1 MSTSAKFDVNKINS
15 SQDRED
21 RQTEKQTEIPW
32 FNSEI
37 HPAWTFITQHRD
49 CSILRVIFVPS
60 DKLV

>member
-21 RQTEKQTEIPW
+21 RQTEIPW

-49 CSILRVIFVPS
+49 CGILREIFVPS
-60 DKLV
+60 DKVV